1 VIDFE
6 LTDEKKQFQALA
18 RQFAREHIQPVAAQ
32 HDREESYPEE
42 VIRRGHELGLLNTIV
57 PETVGG
63 LGLGSVDEAIIGEEL
78 AYGCMGIYT
87 IFMASELGIT
97 PLLLAG
103 TPEQHDRF
111 LRPLTDGP
119 KLAAFALSEPDNGS
133 DAAAMKTRAVLDGD
147 DVVLNGSKMWIS
159 NGDRAAF
166 TVVFAT
172 VDPALKHRGTLAV
185 VVESGRDGFHATKL
199 HGKLGQRASPTAE
212 LVFDDV
218 RVPRANI
225 LGEPGDGFRIAMQ
238 TLDKTRIPV
247 AAGSVGVARRALDEA
262 LAYAAERHAFGRPI
276 AQFQAIQFKLAE
288 MKIGIETAR
297 WQTYRAAWLA
307 DRGLPHGEAAA
318 IAKAYA
324 SDMAF
329 RAADEALNVHGGYG
343 YVNEYPVEKLMR
355 DVKLNQIYEGTNEIQ
370 RLVIARGLLRQVLE

>member
-6 LTDEKKQFQALA
+6 LTEEQRQFQSLA
-18 RQFAREHIQPVAAQ
+18 RQFAREVIKPVAAE
-32 HDREESYPEE
+32 HDREESYPEA
-42 VIRRGHELGLLNTIV
+42 VVRRGHELGLLNTIV
-57 PETVGG
+57 PESVGG
-63 LGLGSVDEAIIGEEL
+63 LGLGSLDEAIIGEEL
-78 AYGCMGIYT
+78 GYGCMGIYT

-103 TPEQHDRF
+103 SPEQQERF
-111 LRPLTDGP
+111 LAPLLSGP

-133 DAAAMKTRAVLDGD
+133 DAGAMKTRAVFDGD
-147 DVVLNGSKMWIS
+147 DVVLNGTKMWIS
-159 NGDRAAF
+159 NGDRAEF

-172 VDPALKHRGTLAV
+172 FDPAQRHRGTLAV
-185 VVESGRDGFHATKL
+185 VVEKGRQGFSARKL

-212 LVFDDV
+212 LVFENV
-218 RVPRANI
+218 RVPRANV
-225 LGEPGDGFRIAMQ
+225 LGEPGDGFAIAMR
-238 TLDKTRIPV
+238 TLDRTRIPV

-262 LAYAAERHAFGRPI
+262 LGYASQRHAFGKPI

-297 WQTYRAAWLA
+297 WQTYHAAWLA
-307 DRGLPHGEAAA
+307 DRGEPHGEAAA

-329 RAADEALNVHGGYG
+329 RSADEALNVHGGYG

-370 RLVIARGLLRQVLE
+370 RLVIARGLLKRLLE